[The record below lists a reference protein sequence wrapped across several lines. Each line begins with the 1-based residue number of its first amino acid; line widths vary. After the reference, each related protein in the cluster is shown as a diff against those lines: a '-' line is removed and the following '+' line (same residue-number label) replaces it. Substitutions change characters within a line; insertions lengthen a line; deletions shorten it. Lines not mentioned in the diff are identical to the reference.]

1 MLSVAVIALNSYYD
15 GLQREHQ
22 LYQYLLGNGASHLEA
37 ITPFVRKSVENGI
50 DIIRIFDALNDK
62 RNLKVAID
70 AAKKEKLADYYGF
83 TYCIYK
89 EDKPKK
95 EVTEREEDG
104 KKIVETREIPG
115 AAMLLEVITVD
126 ENGVTIK

>member
-1 MLSVAVIALNSYYD
+1 MKVNRNYRFVLTVLDNDQIATGEVRIANDEVSGERMFASECHYYA
-15 GLQREHQ
+15 EK
-22 LYQYLLGNGASHLEA
+22 NIIEA
-37 ITPFVRKSVENGI
+37 IKEADKR
-50 DIIRIFDALNDK
+50 DALG
-62 RNLKVAID
+62 
-70 AAKKEKLADYYGF
+70 EYYAH

-115 AAMLLEVITVD
+115 AAMLIEVITVD
-126 ENGVTIK
+126 ENGINIR